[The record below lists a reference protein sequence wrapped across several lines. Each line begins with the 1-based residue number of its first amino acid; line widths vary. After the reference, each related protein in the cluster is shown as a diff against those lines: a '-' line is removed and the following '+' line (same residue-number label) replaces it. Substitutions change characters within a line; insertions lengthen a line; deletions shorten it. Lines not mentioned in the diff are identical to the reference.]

1 MVKVICNDT
10 KIKIETSQ
18 GTLIAKPCD
27 DPNYPGIWLEI
38 DRPEFGNSM
47 AVAKLEVY
55 EDSGRVMLDVYSDA
69 LQDEVTEQIPIEN
82 LDRWEEMAAEDGEQM
97 DIGWMKTDE
106 CQWMRCNDW
115 DKIEY
120 EMIQVLSINN
130 PSKYYIYHKAV
141 VLRRV
146 CYSDIGFAVTIY
158 GYTMSELRAASN
170 YRTMAQCYLMCYIL
184 NGSNLIGEADSY
196 DEATKI
202 AEKWMEEH

>member
-1 MVKVICNDT
+1 MVKVISNDT

-18 GTLIAKPCD
+18 GTLIAKLCD
-27 DPNYPGIWLEI
+27 DPNYPGIWLEV

-130 PSKYYIYHKAV
+130 PN
-141 VLRRV
+141 
-146 CYSDIGFAVTIY
+146 TIY
-158 GYTMSELRAASN
+158 TTR
-170 YRTMAQCYLMCYIL
+170 R
-184 NGSNLIGEADSY
+184 
-196 DEATKI
+196 
-202 AEKWMEEH
+202 